1 MKKNGKS
8 PTNKEQMSTSKAK
21 SQRGLQR
28 ETKEVLA
35 EPVEQLRGKLELKAT
50 PASLGEASQ
59 RPELRPSKNPDPHAQ
74 DYSDALRRVLRL
86 VK

>member
-1 MKKNGKS
+1 M
-8 PTNKEQMSTSKAK
+8 SKAK

-35 EPVEQLRGKLELKAT
+35 EPVERLRGKLELKAT

-59 RPELRPSKNPDPHAQ
+59 RPELRPS
-74 DYSDALRRVLRL
+74 
-86 VK
+86 

>member
-1 MKKNGKS
+1 LKKNSKS
-8 PTNKEQMSTSKAK
+8 PTNKKQMSKAK

-35 EPVEQLRGKLELKAT
+35 EPVERLRGKLELKVT

-59 RPELRPSKNPDPHAQ
+59 RPELRPS
-74 DYSDALRRVLRL
+74 
-86 VK
+86 